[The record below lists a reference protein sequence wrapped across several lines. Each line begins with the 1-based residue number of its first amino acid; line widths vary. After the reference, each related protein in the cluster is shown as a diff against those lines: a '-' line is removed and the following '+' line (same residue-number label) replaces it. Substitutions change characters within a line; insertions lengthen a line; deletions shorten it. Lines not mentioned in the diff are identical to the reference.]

1 MEVSMLVRN
10 ILDAKGNR
18 VVTTQPEATIAATS
32 RLLSENRI
40 GAVLV
45 TDKAGNIAGVLSERD
60 IVRGLAQHGEA
71 VTGRMVADL
80 MTLNVHTCQPGD
92 SIADVMAVMTER
104 RIRHLPVL
112 EDGRLAG
119 MISIGDVVKYRLD
132 ETKLEVDS
140 LREYVLAAH

>member
-1 MEVSMLVRN
+1 MLVRN

-18 VVTTQPEATIAATS
+18 VVTTQPEATISATS
-32 RLLSENRI
+32 RLLSEHRI

-45 TDKAGNIAGVLSERD
+45 TDKSGKIVGVMSERD
-60 IVRGLAQHGEA
+60 IVNGMARHGAA
-71 VTGRMVADL
+71 VTDHTVADL
-80 MTLNVHTCQPGD
+80 MTRKVHTCQPGD
-92 SIADVMAVMTER
+92 TIAEVMAVMTER

-112 EDGRLAG
+112 DDGRLSG

-132 ETKLEVDS
+132 EAKLEVDS